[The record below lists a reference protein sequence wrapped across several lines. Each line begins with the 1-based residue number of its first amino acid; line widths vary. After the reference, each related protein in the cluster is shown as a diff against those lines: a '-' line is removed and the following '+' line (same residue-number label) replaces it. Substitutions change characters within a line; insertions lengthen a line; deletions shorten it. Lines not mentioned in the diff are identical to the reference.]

1 MIREYMMGM
10 KRKKVFLI
18 VLFLGMFILFFG
30 LNLRL
35 LYRQVHSEMYEGR
48 YLSDIHPYVDN
59 INGIDT
65 GYDFTYP
72 VFFYTAKLI
81 REIGF
86 SSEHAIVLAAA
97 LFNSLCIPILALYFI
112 NLFKKNRKNDN
123 YLFEIL
129 AIILP
134 FVLLLISMIILPS
147 GIYIPGI
154 HTRYLGIFTPN
165 PWHNQTYFAA
175 RPFAIIAWILFVQMA
190 TKNDYE
196 IEMAKAILFSVAL
209 LLSTMAKPSFSLTF
223 GSTALMVWLYRLVK
237 SKFMNFKRSIL
248 LGLFFLPTVFNL
260 AYQFVWGPFFIHS
273 SQGSDA
279 GIGVKFGYIWSL
291 YCHNFIAAI
300 LLALFFPIIVYILN
314 WKIVKTNFGLR
325 LSMLMVSVSCIE
337 FLLLYEKGERF
348 WHANFSWGYM
358 YGIFFAFFE
367 CTSLVFVQTLNR
379 ERINKLVIEWS
390 ALACHLLAG
399 IYYFIYLQNGGTY
412 FTF

>member
-1 MIREYMMGM
+1 MGLTR
-10 KRKKVFLI
+10 KRVFLT

-35 LYRQVHSEMYEGR
+35 LYRQVHSEMYDGR
-48 YLSDIHPYVDN
+48 YISDIHPYVDN
-59 INGIDT
+59 INGVDT
-65 GYDFTYP
+65 GDDVTYP
-72 VFFYTAKLI
+72 IFFNTAKLI
-81 REIGF
+81 RKIGF
-86 SSEHAIVLAAA
+86 SSEISIVLAAA
-97 LFNSLCIPILALYFI
+97 LFNALCIPILTLYFI
-112 NLFKKNRKNDN
+112 KLIKQNRKNDN
-123 YLFEIL
+123 YSLKIL

-147 GIYIPGI
+147 AIYIPGI

-175 RPFAIIAWILFVQMA
+175 RPFAIIAWILFVQIA
-190 TKNDYE
+190 TNNEYE
-196 IEMAKAILFSVAL
+196 IDMVKAIIFSVAL
-209 LLSTMAKPSFSLTF
+209 LLSTMAKPSFSLAF
-223 GSTALMVWLYRLVK
+223 GSTALIIWLYRLVK
-237 SKFMNFKRSIL
+237 SKFKNFKQSIL
-248 LGLFFLPTVFNL
+248 LGLLFLPTVVNL
-260 AYQFVWGPFFIHS
+260 AYQFVWGPFFVHS
-273 SQGSDA
+273 SQGADA
-279 GIGVKFGYIWSL
+279 GIGVKIGYIWSF
-291 YCHNFIAAI
+291 YCRNYIAAI
-300 LLALFFPIIVYILN
+300 FLALFFPLIVYILN
-314 WKIVKTNFGLR
+314 WEIVKTNFGLR

-367 CTSLVFVQTLNR
+367 CTSLIFVQTLNGK
-379 ERINKLVIEWS
+379 EKINKLIIEWS